1 MGKRRKGRELLVQAL
16 YAAALS
22 GQDLQVCVDDQLE
35 RRDAPGDTADFARPL
50 ATLIAQH
57 RASLDATLDGLLQNW
72 DPERV
77 GQVERAICR
86 LALAELRYCPEV
98 PVRVAINE
106 ACELARLYCGDEA
119 VGFVNGLLDR
129 AARDLA
135 ATGRGGEAPG
145 GGGPR

>member
-50 ATLIAQH
+50 AALIAQH

-135 ATGRGGEAPG
+135 TTGRGGEAPG

>member
-22 GQDLQVCVDDQLE
+22 GQDLLVCVDDQLE
-35 RRDAPGDTADFARPL
+35 RRDAPGDTAEFARPL
-50 ATLIAQH
+50 AALIATH
-57 RASLDATLDGLLQNW
+57 RESLDATLDGLLQNW

>member
-22 GQDLQVCVDDQLE
+22 GQDLQDCVDDQLE
-35 RRDAPGDTADFARPL
+35 RRDASADTAAFARPL
-50 ATLIAQH
+50 ADLIARH
-57 RASLDATLDGLLQNW
+57 RASLDAALDRLLQNW

-86 LALAELRYCPEV
+86 LALTELRHCPEV
-98 PVRVAINE
+98 PPQVVINE
-106 ACELARLYCGDEA
+106 ACELARLYCGEEA

-129 AARDLA
+129 AARDA
-135 ATGRGGEAPG
+135 ADD
-145 GGGPR
+145 GPEGAGA

>member
-16 YAAALS
+16 YAAAIS
-22 GQDLQVCVDDQLE
+22 GQDLQLCVDDQLE
-35 RRDAPGDTADFARPL
+35 RREASAETAAFARPL
-50 ATLIAQH
+50 ADRIALN
-57 RASLDATLDGLLQNW
+57 RASIDATLDGLLQNW

-86 LALAELRYCPEV
+86 LALAELRYSPGT
-98 PVRVAINE
+98 PPRVVINE

-129 AARDLA
+129 AARDA
-135 ATGRGGEAPG
+135 AAAPTDPGAGGADG
-145 GGGPR
+145 

>member
-50 ATLIAQH
+50 AALIAQH